1 MPWMVDEEAPL
12 TASAVAPPALIEWPL
27 IFSVGTSLRRRRV
40 NQLREGMDPS
50 FLSHSSRLQGKSE
63 SREVIYA
70 MNAEKGSG
78 PRPIE
83 FLMTTSA
90 PSKKRSDLWD

>member
-40 NQLREGMDPS
+40 NQLREGMD
-50 FLSHSSRLQGKSE
+50 LMKSE
-63 SREVIYA
+63 SEGVKANTHR
-70 MNAEKGSG
+70 
-78 PRPIE
+78 
-83 FLMTTSA
+83 
-90 PSKKRSDLWD
+90 